1 MNSVGQNYKMTKASI
16 FYTKQG
22 IYMKGSAI
30 ILIYSY
36 YLSWFYDDNA
46 RYHERFECALT

>member
-22 IYMKGSAI
+22 IYMKETAI
-30 ILIYSY
+30 IFVYSY
-36 YLSWFYDDNA
+36 
-46 RYHERFECALT
+46 